1 MICFLVTA
9 SAASLD
15 LVELGGLWG
24 TPNATDATALWWN
37 PASLAAGHGTRFNL
51 SGAAMLATV
60 KIQRD
65 DPGYVRD
72 PDLVGP
78 TDYDYGGLATFKRT
92 AVVPFAG
99 IVSDLGQPGLGL
111 GLGVAVPHA
120 RGAKG
125 PQDNVVRQTLVDG
138 GNQAI
143 YFMGGAAY
151 QIKKRVSIGLTGAL
165 VSSSYVS
172 HLYNQSASAL
182 NDSIRE
188 ADDLEGNYYHDGTLE
203 DSNYLTYV
211 DTQGSLRDTALTFGA
226 GVRVEPHDKVSISL
240 AYRHGFR
247 VDNRG
252 RTTLTFDCPPN
263 EDLVGRAGAQRA
275 GLCHTTL
282 TAAQSVGYN
291 LPGRVQGGVQV
302 RPVEGL
308 AVEAFGAWV
317 DWSRYTDFD
326 IDIAVDEDSVASDS
340 AEVRAETAASVSS
353 SRQWAR
359 DARDTFYVA
368 LDGKYDV
375 HERVT
380 IGARIL
386 YDRAAVPT
394 QVVSANNFDAN
405 TTVLSALV
413 AVDLTRNL
421 QLSGSI
427 GQYLSSRRVVTDS
440 KYALAID
447 EGARVE
453 SRYFFPSTN
462 GTYAGTLTRLEFGIR
477 GQFDH
482 GRSRPD

>member
-1 MICFLVTA
+1 MILLLLPAF
-9 SAASLD
+9 AASLD
-15 LVELGGLWG
+15 LLEVGGLWG

-51 SGAAMLATV
+51 SAAPTFATV
-60 KIQRD
+60 NIQRA
-65 DPGYVRD
+65 DPGYARD
-72 PDLVGP
+72 PSLVGP
-78 TDYDYGGLATFKRT
+78 NDYDYSGLATFKRT

-99 IVSDLGQPGLGL
+99 IVSDFGQPGLGI

-138 GNQAI
+138 GNQAL

-172 HLYNQSASAL
+172 HLYNESASGF

-188 ADDLEGNYYHDGTLE
+188 ADDLEGNYYSDGTLE
-203 DSNYLTYV
+203 DPNYLTYV
-211 DTQGSLRDTALTFGA
+211 DTQGSLRDTRLTFGVGIRA
-226 GVRVEPHDKVSISL
+226 EPHDMVSISV

-247 VDNRG
+247 VDNKG
-252 RTTLTFDCPPN
+252 RTTLEFNCPPN
-263 EDLVGRAGAQRA
+263 EDLTGRAGAERA
-275 GLCHTTL
+275 GLCYSTL
-282 TAAQSVGYN
+282 TARQSVAYD
-291 LPGRVQGGVQV
+291 LPGRVQGGIQV
-302 RPVEGL
+302 RPAKGV
-308 AVEAFGAWV
+308 AIEAFGAWV
-317 DWSRYTDFD
+317 NWKRYTDFD
-326 IDIAVDEDSVASDS
+326 ISVAVDEDSVPVDDPAI
-340 AEVRAETAASVSS
+340 RAETAATVSQTK
-353 SRQWAR
+353 QWAR

-368 LDGKYDV
+368 LDGKVDV
-375 HERVT
+375 HERITV
-380 IGARIL
+380 GARIL

-394 QVVSANNFDAN
+394 EVVSANNYDAN
-405 TTVLSALV
+405 TTALSALV

-427 GQYLSSRRVVTDS
+427 GQYISSRRVVTDS
-440 KYALAID
+440 KYAVTID
-447 EGARVE
+447 EGARKE
-453 SRYFFPSTN
+453 TRYFYPSTN

-482 GRSRPD
+482 GKSRPD